1 MALEFPHFPSQSA
14 SQVIALLL
22 MDGFS
27 LSLYV
32 LVVTKFFF
40 LIFLFVVNFVIH

>member
-1 MALEFPHFPSQSA
+1 MALEFPHFPSQCA

-27 LSLYV
+27 FSLYV
-32 LVVTKFFF
+32 LVVPKFISEPWTSS
-40 LIFLFVVNFVIH
+40 LNF